1 MKLIV
6 TGAAGALGIAAASLL
21 ERKGHDVARIVL
33 RAAPDAPALTIGCE
47 DLAQPEAAAR
57 AIELSADRLG
67 GLDGVLHLAGAFDWR
82 PVAESDVTLWQAMF
96 RANLETTL
104 SVVKA
109 ALPLLAPDGAIV
121 TIGAASAV
129 PSGAGMAPYAAS
141 KSAVAR
147 LTESLAA
154 ELRPGGIRINT
165 LLPGIIDTPANR
177 AAMPGADF
185 STWTHPDAVADAAAF
200 LLSPSARA
208 IHGALIPVTNGVG
221 R

>member
-6 TGAAGALGIAAASLL
+6 TGAAGALGTATAGLL
-21 ERKGHDVARIVL
+21 EREGHEVACIVL
-33 RAAPDAPALTIGCE
+33 KVQPGAPALMIGCE
-47 DLAQPEAAAR
+47 DLANLEAAAR
-57 AIELSADRLG
+57 AIDLAAERLG
-67 GLDGVLHLAGAFDWR
+67 GLNGVLHLAEAFDWR
-82 PVAESDVTLWQAMF
+82 PVAGSDATLWQALF
-96 RANLETTL
+96 RANLETSL

-109 ALPLLAPDGAIV
+109 ALPLLAPDGAFV

-129 PSGAGMAPYAAS
+129 PSGAGMVPHAAS

-147 LTESLAA
+147 LTECLAA

-165 LLPGIIDTPANR
+165 LLPGIIFTPAHR
-177 AAMPGADF
+177 AAMPNADF

-221 R
+221 C